1 MGIETKTVGVLID
14 ELCTVSQKCFRAQD
28 NIMASPD
35 DTKTA
40 KAAREAQMLNARRC
54 ELIRAIDK
62 MLGQQD
68 ASITKKTYSNE

>member
-1 MGIETKTVGVLID
+1 MNISTKTVGMLID

-35 DTKTA
+35 DSKTA

-54 ELIRAIDK
+54 ELIRAIDIA
-62 MLGQQD
+62 LGD
-68 ASITKKTYSNE
+68 ESSTITKKTYE